1 MGPGGALCERK
12 KVAAPDAEKEERN
25 RKRERETEKQTHVDT
40 HRAEMKMGRER
51 D

>member
-25 RKRERETEKQTHVDT
+25 RKRERERLRNRPMWTPIEQ
-40 HRAEMKMGRER
+40 R
-51 D
+51 